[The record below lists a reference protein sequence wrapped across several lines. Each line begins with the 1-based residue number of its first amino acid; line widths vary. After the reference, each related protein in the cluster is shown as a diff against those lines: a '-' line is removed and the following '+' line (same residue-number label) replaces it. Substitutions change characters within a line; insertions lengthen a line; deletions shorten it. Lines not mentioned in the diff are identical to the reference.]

1 MRLTNVL
8 CRQHIGF
15 MFKKHWRIQGKRT
28 PMETVAKAELLA
40 KNIIVKDPK
49 SYVENQNKV
58 VKKFER

>member
-49 SYVENQNKV
+49 SYVENQNKI

>member
-28 PMETVAKAELLA
+28 PLETVAKSELLA

-49 SYVENQNKV
+49 TYVENQNKV
-58 VKKFER
+58 AKKFER

>member
-28 PMETVAKAELLA
+28 PMETVAKSELLA

-49 SYVENQNKV
+49 IYVGNPNKV
-58 VKKFER
+58 AKKFER